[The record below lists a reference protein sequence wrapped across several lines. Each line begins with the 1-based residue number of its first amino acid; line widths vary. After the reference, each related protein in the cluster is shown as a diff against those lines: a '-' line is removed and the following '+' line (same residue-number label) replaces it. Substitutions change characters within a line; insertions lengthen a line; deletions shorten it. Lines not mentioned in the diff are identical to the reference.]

1 MYSAIVLLPS
11 FSPTSAHTVLT
22 EFVSASVSVMSPK
35 SSSPKL
41 LSGTPEIFLP
51 FSPLTV
57 ESGVYLP
64 VSSAAVAVTAL
75 NVEPGG

>member
-1 MYSAIVLLPS
+1 MYLAIVFLPS

-22 EFVSASVSVMSPK
+22 EWVSASVSVMSPK
-35 SSSPKL
+35 SSPPKL

-51 FSPLTV
+51 FLPLTV
-57 ESGVYLP
+57 ESGVNFPL
-64 VSSAAVAVTAL
+64 SSAAVAVTVL

>member
-1 MYSAIVLLPS
+1 MYWAIVLLPS

-22 EFVSASVSVMSPK
+22 ELVSASVSVMSPK
-35 SSSPKL
+35 SSLPKL
-41 LSGTPEIFLP
+41 FSGTPEIFLP

-57 ESGVYLP
+57 ESGVYSP
-64 VSSAAVAVTAL
+64 VSSAAVAVTIL